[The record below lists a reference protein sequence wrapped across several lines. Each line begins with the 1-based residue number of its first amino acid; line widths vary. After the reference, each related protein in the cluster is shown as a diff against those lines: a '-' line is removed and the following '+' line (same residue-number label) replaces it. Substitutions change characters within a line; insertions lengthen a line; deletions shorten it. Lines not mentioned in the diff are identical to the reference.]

1 MTSNFPQIIIIV
13 VGLEAVVWQ
22 SISFIHIPEVN
33 LLADFI
39 TLFEMTTPLKE
50 VIQGS
55 ATLLRIA
62 EKPLGIGLA
71 IGLVAGG
78 ANALIL
84 GIPMWISLTGG
95 AVLGLGV
102 CMIACPGMKSE
113 LKARRE
119 AEMRRKMLLRSKA
132 RTASAFTA
140 FE

>member
-1 MTSNFPQIIIIV
+1 
-13 VGLEAVVWQ
+13 
-22 SISFIHIPEVN
+22 
-33 LLADFI
+33 
-39 TLFEMTTPLKE
+39 MTTPLKE

-84 GIPMWISLTGG
+84 GIPMWISLTGR

-119 AEMRRKMLLRSKA
+119 AAMRRKMLLRSKA

>member
-1 MTSNFPQIIIIV
+1 MTK
-13 VGLEAVVWQ
+13 
-22 SISFIHIPEVN
+22 
-33 LLADFI
+33 
-39 TLFEMTTPLKE
+39 PLKE

-55 ATLLRIA
+55 ATLLKIA
-62 EKPLGIGLA
+62 EKPLGIGFS

-95 AVLGLGV
+95 AVLGLAV
-102 CMIACPGMKSE
+102 CLIACPGMKSE
-113 LKARRE
+113 LKARRD
-119 AEMRRKMLLRSKA
+119 AETRRKHALRAKA

>member
-1 MTSNFPQIIIIV
+1 
-13 VGLEAVVWQ
+13 
-22 SISFIHIPEVN
+22 
-33 LLADFI
+33 
-39 TLFEMTTPLKE
+39 MTTPLKE

-55 ATLLRIA
+55 ATLLKIA

-84 GIPMWISLTGG
+84 GIPMWVSLIGG
-95 AVLGLGV
+95 AIIGLGV

-119 AEMRRKMLLRSKA
+119 AEMRRKMLLRAKA

>member
-1 MTSNFPQIIIIV
+1 
-13 VGLEAVVWQ
+13 
-22 SISFIHIPEVN
+22 
-33 LLADFI
+33 
-39 TLFEMTTPLKE
+39 MTTPLKE

-84 GIPMWISLTGG
+84 GIPMWVSLIGG
-95 AVLGLGV
+95 AIMGLSV

-119 AEMRRKMLLRSKA
+119 AEMRRKMLLRAKA

>member
-1 MTSNFPQIIIIV
+1 M
-13 VGLEAVVWQ
+13 
-22 SISFIHIPEVN
+22 PEVSLFTVFLT
-33 LLADFI
+33 LL
-39 TLFEMTTPLKE
+39 EMTKPLKE